1 MHTPEAI
8 QKNFVITNDQNQKIE
23 VLMDTSNSKLTL
35 NTELNENILNKK
47 KYTSSYSFDEV
58 KEKNKYFFL
67 CQSLNDVVNQVESL
81 LKDNKSASFK
91 KSRNQIT
98 ITIQTNMPLAPQI
111 IFELKEIEKDINT
124 KVEELNDYIL
134 HTEKNSEKNLE
145 LILKENKEMKEK
157 ISNLE
162 NQISLLNL
170 NLGFLPK
177 HYFDKIKEW
186 IGGDKNKIG
195 FNLIFKLSE
204 VDKDYNRFHQSVN
217 LGCPQI
223 FIFMTENLSI
233 FGSYCPNYQAD
244 SSYGDWQNDSNAFLF
259 SLNLDKKYP
268 AKKAQSN
275 YHNGACGYHFQDI
288 TYCSFSSRKG
298 TFDTSGTYLDKYE
311 LEGNSSS
318 FYIKH
323 FWVYMVENI

>member
-1 MHTPEAI
+1 MNTPEAI

-23 VLMDTSNSKLTL
+23 VLMDISNSKLTL

-223 FIFMTENLSI
+223 FIFITENLSI
-233 FGSYCPNYQAD
+233 FGSYCPNYRAN
-244 SSYGDWQNDSNAFLF
+244 SSYDWQNDSNAFLF

-275 YHNGACGYHFQDI
+275 YYTGVCGYHFQDI

-311 LEGNSSS
+311 LEGN
-318 FYIKH
+318 
-323 FWVYMVENI
+323 NIY

>member
-1 MHTPEAI
+1 MHTPEPI
-8 QKNFVITNDQNQKIE
+8 QKNFFITDDQNQKIE
-23 VLMDTSNSKLTL
+23 VLMDTSNNKLTL

-58 KEKNKYFFL
+58 KDKNKYFFL
-67 CQSLNDVVNQVESL
+67 CQSLNDVVTQVESL
-81 LKDNKSASFK
+81 LKDNKNATFK

-157 ISNLE
+157 ICNLE
-162 NQISLLNL
+162 NQLSLLNF

-186 IGGDKNKIG
+186 IGGDKNKIK
-195 FNLIFKLSE
+195 FNLIFKLNE
-204 VDKDYNRFHQSVN
+204 EEKDRNRYNQSVN
-217 LGCPQI
+217 LSCPQI
-223 FIFMTENLSI
+223 FIFITDNLSI
-233 FGSYCPNYQAD
+233 FGSYCPNYKAD
-244 SSYGDWQNDSNAFLF
+244 SNYSNWVNDSNAFLF
-259 SLNLDKKYP
+259 SINLDKKYP

-275 YHNGACGYHFQDI
+275 YHTGTCGYHFQDI
-288 TYCSFSSRKG
+288 TYCSFNGKKG
-298 TFDTSGTYLDKYE
+298 SFDKSGTYLDKYE
-311 LEGNSSS
+311 LEGDDPN
-318 FYIKH
+318 FFIKH
-323 FWVYMVENI
+323 FFVYKVENI